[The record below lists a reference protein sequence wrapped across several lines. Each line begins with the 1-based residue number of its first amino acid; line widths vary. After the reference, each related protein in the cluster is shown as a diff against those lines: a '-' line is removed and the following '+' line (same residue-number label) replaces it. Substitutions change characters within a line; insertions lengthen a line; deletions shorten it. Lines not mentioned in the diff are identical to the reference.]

1 MSSISIGLRADVSG
15 LAIYGM
21 CADAVGN
28 INNNMNKITIV
39 RIELRLVLVYKKN
52 IEIVVS
58 TIPSDGLSAGDAH
71 TRTV

>member
-28 INNNMNKITIV
+28 INNNMNKRTNV
-39 RIELRLVLVYKKN
+39 RIGLRL
-52 IEIVVS
+52 I
-58 TIPSDGLSAGDAH
+58 
-71 TRTV
+71 